1 VNSFDTWESYSYPE
15 TFDPDTGEATLRNL
29 YQERD
34 AQVLKAREYT
44 QVAMRSAE
52 ISSGLAQ
59 IPQSFD
65 AAHLKAIHQYLFQDL
80 YEWAGEYRTVDITKG
95 MTTFAS
101 ANDGSIDR
109 RLSNVQGLVAS
120 VSWSELERTAFVEN
134 ASAVF
139 AELNQAHPFREGNG
153 RSAKVFMELLAETTP
168 FELNWHAVPAP
179 VWNQASEF
187 SGPDLGAWKTHPEEL
202 HEVFGH
208 IVVMRQEIPVESST
222 PPQD

>member
-1 VNSFDTWESYSYPE
+1 MNSFDTWESYLYPE
-15 TFDPDTGEATLRNL
+15 TFDPATGEATLRNL

-34 AQVLKAREYT
+34 VQVLKAREYT

-65 AAHLKAIHQYLFQDL
+65 AKHLKAIHQYLFQDL

-109 RLSNVQGLVAS
+109 RLSNVQSLVSA
-120 VSWSELERTAFVEN
+120 VSWSELGRTTFVEN

-153 RSAKVFMELLAETTP
+153 RSAKVFMDLLAESTS

-187 SGPDLGAWKTHPEEL
+187 SGPDLGAWQTHPEEL

-208 IVVMRQEIPVESST
+208 IVVMRQEIPVEPST
-222 PPQD
+222 PSQD

>member
-1 VNSFDTWESYSYPE
+1 MSPFDTWESYFYPE
-15 TFDPDTGEATLRNL
+15 TFDPATGESTLRNL

-44 QVAMRSAE
+44 QVARRAAE
-52 ISSGLAQ
+52 ISAGIVQ
-59 IPQSFD
+59 IPQTFD
-65 AAHLKAIHQYLFQDL
+65 AEHLKAIHRHLFQDV

-95 MTTFAS
+95 MTAFAS

-109 RLSNVQGLVAS
+109 RLSNVQDLVARA
-120 VSWSELERTAFVEN
+120 SWSELEQTVFVEN

-153 RSAKVFMELLAETTP
+153 RSTKVFMELLADTTP
-168 FELNWHAVPAP
+168 FELNWQAVPAP
-179 VWNQASEF
+179 LWNQASEF
-187 SGPDLGAWKTHPEEL
+187 SGPDLGAWQTHPDEL

-208 IVVMRQEIPVESST
+208 IVAPRQ
-222 PPQD
+222 